1 MLDEI
6 PAHRRRSSSIGI
18 APRETAIAAL
28 WRERMRLCEK
38 ADMLNQTWQRM
49 FAALPKSVREPYAEP
64 RDPADRQYFDD
75 CRFYAESEIG
85 NGGVLVR
92 NALAQ
97 HSSNAA
103 AIPAVCRERLVAE
116 LTAAL
121 AAAKARSEAEQDR
134 AGLATLENE
143 EGTLNRQADAIGEKI
158 ATMQASSIG
167 DTLVQMELFAEGFF
181 DEPGFDYG
189 ERALFETIMS
199 GLRILAETAAP
210 SE

>member
-1 MLDEI
+1 MLDQI
-6 PAHRRRSSSIGI
+6 PAHRRRRSSIVT
-18 APRETAIAAL
+18 APRETLIAAL
-28 WRERMRLCEK
+28 WRERVRLSEK
-38 ADMLNQTWQRM
+38 ADMLNQAWQRV
-49 FAALPKSVREPYAEP
+49 FAALPENVREPYAEP

-75 CRFYAESEIG
+75 CRFYAELEIG
-85 NGGVLVR
+85 DGGVLVR

-97 HSSNAA
+97 HSSDAA
-103 AIPAVCRERLVAE
+103 AIPVARRERLVAE
-116 LTAAL
+116 LTADL

-143 EGTLNRQADAIGEKI
+143 EGALNRQADAIGEKI
-158 ATMQASSIG
+158 AAMQASSIG
-167 DTLVQMELFAEGFF
+167 DALVQMELFAEGFF

-199 GLRILAETAAP
+199 GLRILAEAAAP